1 VNYAAPRKRWRSRLK
16 ITTTIAADCELRLA
30 FVISAAFLSDECDE
44 HKLSA
49 LSLFGGPDE
58 RCASRV

>member
-30 FVISAAFLSDECDE
+30 FVISAAFLSDECE
-44 HKLSA
+44 ERKFSAREPIA
-49 LSLFGGPDE
+49 LSLSVGPDE
-58 RCASRV
+58 